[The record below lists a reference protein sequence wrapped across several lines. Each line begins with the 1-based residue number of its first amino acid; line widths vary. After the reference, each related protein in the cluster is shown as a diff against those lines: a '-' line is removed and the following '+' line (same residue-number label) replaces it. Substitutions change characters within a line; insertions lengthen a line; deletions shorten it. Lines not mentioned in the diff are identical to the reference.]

1 MALRDVGLT
10 LTQELLS
17 TLKNPYRA
25 HKLFR
30 PKKLLGFIDY
40 LALQRN
46 LGNSWETDGS
56 FQRRSYKGGY
66 EEYTKHQAQKLQRVH
81 LVEDLGEYDQR
92 YRQVLA
98 ERLSDIDLLGKSV
111 LCLAARIGTEVKAFR
126 DRSAFAVGIDINP
139 GKHNQYVL
147 YGDFHDIKLPNRSV
161 DIAFTN
167 SLDHAFDIE
176 RLVSEVGR
184 ILKPSGLFIVE
195 AMIGL
200 TFGKPPG
207 FYESFYWAAIDDLVN
222 VIEKFGLR
230 IKMRTRIDYPYDGE
244 HLRFHLM
251 L

>member
-1 MALRDVGLT
+1 VSLT
-10 LTQELLS
+10 ITHELIA

-40 LALQRN
+40 LTLQRN
-46 LGNSWETDGS
+46 LGNAWETDGP
-56 FQRRSYKGGY
+56 FQRRSYRGY
-66 EEYTKHQAQKLQRVH
+66 AEYSKHQAQKLQRAH
-81 LVEDLGEYDQR
+81 LVEDLGAYDQR

-98 ERLSDIDLLGKSV
+98 ERLSDLDLLGKSV

-126 DRSAFAVGIDINP
+126 DRRAFAVGIDINP

-147 YGDFHDIKLPNRSV
+147 YGDFHDIKFPDCSV

-176 RLVSEVGR
+176 KLVSEVGR

-200 TFGKPPG
+200 TSGKPPG
-207 FYESFYWAAIDDLVN
+207 FYESFYWATVDDLVN
-222 VIEKFGLR
+222 VIEKFGFR
-230 IKMRTRIDYPYDGE
+230 AKVRTRIDYPYDGE